1 MAKEETKPA
10 SPKLI
15 KPGEY
20 VAARKKKK
28 LAKK

>member
-1 MAKEETKPA
+1 MAKEEIKKPNTR
-10 SPKLI
+10 PVQ
-15 KPGEY
+15 PGEY